1 MMVAKNLQYQHP
13 DDAGKFRVV
22 ETDNIQLEDYA
33 QDESFCGPTLTKD
46 EAEAVAELFNANV
59 PRTFDRC
66 WKVVPSGYTLRKE

>member
-22 ETDNIQLEDYA
+22 ETDNFEEGSCA
-33 QDESFCGPTLTKD
+33 EAFCGPTLTKD
-46 EAEAVAELFNANV
+46 EAAAVAELFNGNV
-59 PRTFDRC
+59 PRMFDRC